1 MRSYWLKIILGACA
15 VFLRGIR
22 RRFGGPKIEGQDQE
36 PRGIERSSLAFRWP
50 FCRSRSTAR
59 RPAPSRVSGSI
70 VTRPKSLNGI
80 TLRITLADSADPARI
95 QACLITLEGNGH
107 DFDPARGFRCLKPE
121 EADSSL
127 VAFGEVRF
135 SVRHGED
142 FTVPLMLDSAAVA
155 DMRESGDADIEAT
168 VGAEAE
174 ARAEAAAASR
184 RTRSPRRCR
193 SRWTRSSGMPLLRGP
208 PGSPR
213 AGKSRLRR
221 GFLSHFD
228 NMF

>member
-15 VFLRGIR
+15 VFVVGFAGVTAIRKSKDKIRSIAETSDPVSIPLAFLPFTLDGEKAGTFKGIR
-22 RRFGGPKIEGQDQE
+22 LDRD
-36 PRGIERSSLAFRWP
+36 A
-50 FCRSRSTAR
+50 
-59 RPAPSRVSGSI
+59 
-70 VTRPKSLNGI
+70 PKSLNGI

-107 DFDPARGFRCLKPE
+107 DFDPSRGFRCLKPE

-155 DMRESGDADIEAT
+155 DMRASGHAEIEAA

-174 ARAEAAAASR
+174 ARAEAAAARADSITKAVEKRVDSIVRKATSR
-184 RTRSPRRCR
+184 KPATAN
-193 SRWTRSSGMPLLRGP
+193 
-208 PGSPR
+208 PG
-213 AGKSRLRR
+213 
-221 GFLSHFD
+221 
-228 NMF
+228 